1 MSFFKRHKNVDEH
14 DTEYDNDDN
23 IDPELRLRTVRTAAS
38 AIAESIKSE
47 QRAERRK
54 SRHRGFFRRHGAAKK
69 TVKPVPSTEGLVP
82 SKVVGTRRNVHVN
95 HPLSAMEVDRDGE
108 PTARYVRNKV
118 RTTSVYPSA
127 LYYLSILI
135 RSQNIRSYHLYPRIC
150 TSSFDG
156 EPLIIGTVVQ
166 SLMSTCSVANLF
178 FLSLVILQRER
189 Q

>member
-1 MSFFKRHKNVDEH
+1 MSFFKRHKIVDEP
-14 DTEYDNDDN
+14 DSDNDDN

-54 SRHRGFFRRHGAAKK
+54 SRHRGFFRRGAAKK

-108 PTARYVRNKV
+108 PRARYVRNKV
-118 RTTSVYPSA
+118 RTTSMYPTE
-127 LYYLSILI
+127 LYYLSTLI
-135 RSQNIRSYHLYPRIC
+135 WSQNIQSYHLYPRIC

-156 EPLIIGTVVQ
+156 EPLIIGTIVQ
-166 SLMSTCSVANLF
+166 FLMSMLVLLTSSSYH
-178 FLSLVILQRER
+178 LSFYNVSASDSA
-189 Q
+189 